1 MRQLKF
7 HCHQHVN
14 DIGYLSLFQAA
25 STPKASPRQMKWV
38 AMVIQE
44 QLPKDFLLYSR
55 SSKLADSVFLNPHLF
70 LYLWADAF
78 KCLLN
83 PVLCWTSSSWPP
95 NQAST
100 TEHWWNTT
108 QHPCTTSEAITERII
123 ILWQPFHPVVSEQT
137 RARCTTS
144 LRSSVSWNNYLS
156 NDIISTTKKLA
167 TLIVWSRPLRCN
179 SLFALEA
186 GAQHL
191 PELPVHSSSCQHF
204 HTYTAQWRK
213 HRACSA
219 PLPSKDIS
227 KGVQNPLV
235 LSNLTYHLLF

>member
-83 PVLCWTSSSWPP
+83 PVLCWTSSSR
-95 NQAST
+95 ALM
-100 TEHWWNTT
+100 EHDPTPLHN
-108 QHPCTTSEAITERII
+108 
-123 ILWQPFHPVVSEQT
+123 
-137 RARCTTS
+137 
-144 LRSSVSWNNYLS
+144 LRSNYRADYNTLTAFPS
-156 NDIISTTKKLA
+156 SSFRTNQSPLHYFAKKLS
-167 TLIVWSRPLRCN
+167 LMEQLFVKRCYIN
-179 SLFALEA
+179 
-186 GAQHL
+186 
-191 PELPVHSSSCQHF
+191 
-204 HTYTAQWRK
+204 YK
-213 HRACSA
+213 
-219 PLPSKDIS
+219 K
-227 KGVQNPLV
+227 N
-235 LSNLTYHLLF
+235 

>member
-83 PVLCWTSSSWPP
+83 AVLCWTSSSWPP

-100 TEHWWNTT
+100 AEHWWNTT

-156 NDIISTTKKLA
+156 NDVISTTKK
-167 TLIVWSRPLRCN
+167 T
-179 SLFALEA
+179 
-186 GAQHL
+186 
-191 PELPVHSSSCQHF
+191 
-204 HTYTAQWRK
+204 
-213 HRACSA
+213 
-219 PLPSKDIS
+219 
-227 KGVQNPLV
+227 
-235 LSNLTYHLLF
+235 SNLDSVEQAITL